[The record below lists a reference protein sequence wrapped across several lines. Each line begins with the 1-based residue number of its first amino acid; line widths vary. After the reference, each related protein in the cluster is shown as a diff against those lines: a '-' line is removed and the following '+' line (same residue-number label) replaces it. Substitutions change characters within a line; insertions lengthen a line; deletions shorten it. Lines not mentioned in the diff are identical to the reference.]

1 MILDVARFTA
11 AERPYWQEL
20 DTTLRRL
27 DDDPG
32 ASMSLVETERFHYL
46 YQRSSADLSR
56 LSTFSADPG
65 LREYLESLVAR
76 AYAEIHETRE
86 RSGPGVHYLRSFR
99 KWFLSTFPRTF
110 RKHIRAFQL
119 SLAITVAGTAFGAA
133 ALHFDPASKAVM
145 MPFSH
150 LMESPAERVAREEKA
165 KDDRMSGHKG
175 TFASQLMT
183 HNIRVSLFA
192 FGLGITWGLGTV
204 VVLFYNGVTLGA
216 VGADYIQAGQTRF
229 LFGWLMPHGAIEI
242 PAIVLAG
249 QAGFMLAGALIGWGD
264 RTPRRERM
272 GAISKDLLT
281 IAGGVSILLVWA
293 GIVESFFSQYHEPVL
308 PYAFKI
314 GFGVVEL
321 VLLVSFF
328 LFAGRGIR
336 KEAAT

>member
-1 MILDVARFTA
+1 MILDVARFTK

-20 DTTLRRL
+20 DTLLRRL

-32 ASMSLVETERFHYL
+32 AANSLADAERFHYL

-56 LSTFSADPG
+56 LSTFSADPD
-65 LREYLESLVAR
+65 LREYLQSLVAR

-86 RSGPGVHYLRSFR
+86 RRGPELHQVRSFR

-119 SLAITVAGTAFGAA
+119 SLAITVAGAAFGAA
-133 ALHFDPASKAVM
+133 ALHFDPQSKPVM
-145 MPFSH
+145 LPFSH
-150 LMESPAERVAREEKA
+150 LMGNPADRVAREEKA
-165 KDDRMSGHKG
+165 KDDHMSGHRG

-183 HNIRVSLFA
+183 NNIRVSLFA

-204 VVLFYNGVTLGA
+204 VVLFYNGVILGA
-216 VGADYIQAGQTRF
+216 VGADYIQAGQAKF

-242 PAIVLAG
+242 PAILLAG
-249 QAGFMLAGALIGWGD
+249 QAGFMLASALIGWGD
-264 RTPRRERM
+264 RTSRRERM

-281 IAGGVSILLVWA
+281 IAGGASLLLVWA

-308 PYAFKI
+308 PYAVKI
-314 GFGVVEL
+314 AFGSVEL
-321 VLLVSFF
+321 FALFFF
-328 LFAGRGIR
+328 LLRAGAN
-336 KEAAT
+336 E